1 MIRHLAVLVSRISLA
16 TETNPRVTGR
26 SRDTDVARRQW
37 PILLETAALM
47 YPRSIIFAVLALAS
61 SAACHSELPRAA
73 IDTTVAAAPTASPT
87 TAAPVVITASPVV
100 TRPVSNLRG
109 SDRTPNTLG
118 RIPILEYHLIGQ
130 KEGRWERTPEA
141 FRRDLELLYARGYRP
156 ISVAQLVDGEIV
168 LPAGLS
174 PVVFT
179 FDDASPSQFRYIER
193 ENGRLDIDST
203 SAVGI
208 WLDFRRTHPDWSNK
222 AVFCMLPGAEAGR
235 SFFGDKGIEGQK
247 TAWRMQ
253 KVRFLAEQGFEL
265 CNHTLW
271 HANLAKYSD
280 AEVQE
285 QIARGVMAIDSAV
298 PGYRVRTFALPL
310 GVWPKNRDLARAGS
324 WKDPRSG
331 RTVSYRF
338 DAILLVAGNPVRSP
352 RDSAFDGTRL
362 ERIQVVEG
370 ALERVLDQLDKS
382 GNRYVSDGAGLRA
395 APAAIGDAARR
406 AAAPR

>member
-1 MIRHLAVLVSRISLA
+1 MSRSTMVATLVLS
-16 TETNPRVTGR
+16 G
-26 SRDTDVARRQW
+26 
-37 PILLETAALM
+37 
-47 YPRSIIFAVLALAS
+47 ALACRLES
-61 SAACHSELPRAA
+61 PRPA
-73 IDTTVAAAPTASPT
+73 IDTTTVAILPAPTTSTAPASPPEQ
-87 TAAPVVITASPVV
+87 PVRPAVV
-100 TRPVSNLRG
+100 ATVANVRPGERV
-109 SDRTPNTLG
+109 PNVLG

-130 KEGRWERTPEA
+130 EEGRWTRHVDA

-179 FDDASPSQFRYIER
+179 FDDASPSQFRFIER
-193 ENGRLDIDST
+193 DGKLTIDST
-203 SAVGI
+203 SAVGV

-222 AVFCMLPGAEAGR
+222 AVFCMLSGAAAGR
-235 SFFGDKGIEGQK
+235 SFFGDNLIEGQK
-247 TAWRMQ
+247 SEWRMK
-253 KVRFLAEQGFEL
+253 KVRFLADQGFEL

-271 HANLAKYSD
+271 HANLSEYSD
-280 AEVQE
+280 DKVQE

-310 GVWPKNRDLARAGS
+310 GAWPKNRALARAGS
-324 WKDPRSG
+324 WKDPQSG
-331 RTVSYRF
+331 RVVSYNF

-352 RDSAFDGTRL
+352 RDSAFDAARL

-370 ALERVLDQLDKS
+370 ALERVLDQLDRT
-382 GNRYVSDGAGLRA
+382 GNRYVSDGAGLRI
-395 APAAIGDAARR
+395 APALAGDAARR